1 MQIGRG
7 PAGRGPISTNGRAV
21 SEADERV
28 ERGTMLW
35 FNDAKD
41 LGALV
46 TDVGDRID
54 VPGVAFS
61 PGEKP
66 LGRCAGK
73 AVEFAWFEGEPSALA
88 FVPESNP
95 RRARLRRSR

>member
-1 MQIGRG
+1 
-7 PAGRGPISTNGRAV
+7 
-21 SEADERV
+21 
-28 ERGTMLW
+28 MLW

-41 LGALV
+41 LGVLV
-46 TDVGDRID
+46 TDVGDRIE
-54 VPGVAFS
+54 VPGAAFS

-73 AVEFAWFEGEPSALA
+73 SVEFEWVEGDVRGVA
-88 FVPESNP
+88 FVRELNP

>member
-1 MQIGRG
+1 
-7 PAGRGPISTNGRAV
+7 
-21 SEADERV
+21 
-28 ERGTMLW
+28 MLW

-41 LGALV
+41 LGALM
-46 TDVGDRID
+46 TDVGDRVD
-54 VPGVAFS
+54 VPGAAFS

-73 AVEFAWFEGEPSALA
+73 AVEFEWLGDELQGLT
-88 FVPESNP
+88 FVQDSNP

>member
-1 MQIGRG
+1 
-7 PAGRGPISTNGRAV
+7 
-21 SEADERV
+21 
-28 ERGTMLW
+28 MLW

-46 TDVGDRID
+46 TDVGDRIE
-54 VPGVAFS
+54 VPGAAFS

-66 LGRCAGK
+66 LGRCGGK
-73 AVEFAWFEGEPSALA
+73 AVEFEWLEGDVSGLA
-88 FVPESNP
+88 FVQELTP

>member
-1 MQIGRG
+1 
-7 PAGRGPISTNGRAV
+7 
-21 SEADERV
+21 
-28 ERGTMLW
+28 MLW

-46 TDVGDRID
+46 TDVGDRVE
-54 VPGVAFS
+54 VPGAAFS

-73 AVEFAWFEGEPSALA
+73 AVEFEWLEGDVCGLA
-88 FVPESNP
+88 FVQELTP

>member
-1 MQIGRG
+1 
-7 PAGRGPISTNGRAV
+7 
-21 SEADERV
+21 
-28 ERGTMLW
+28 MLW

-46 TDVGDRID
+46 TDVGDRVA
-54 VPGVAFS
+54 VPGAAFS

-66 LGRCAGK
+66 LGRCAGR
-73 AVEFAWFEGEPSALA
+73 AVEFEWCGDELRAMA
-88 FVPESNP
+88 FVQESNP

>member
-1 MQIGRG
+1 
-7 PAGRGPISTNGRAV
+7 
-21 SEADERV
+21 
-28 ERGTMLW
+28 MLW

-54 VPGVAFS
+54 VPGAAFM

-66 LGRCAGK
+66 RGRCAGK
-73 AVEFAWFEGEPSALA
+73 AVEFEWSEGGVSALT
-88 FVPESNP
+88 FVPELIP

>member
-1 MQIGRG
+1 
-7 PAGRGPISTNGRAV
+7 
-21 SEADERV
+21 
-28 ERGTMLW
+28 MLW

-41 LGALV
+41 LGALR
-46 TDVGDRID
+46 TDDGERID
-54 VPGVAFS
+54 VPGAAFS

-73 AVEFAWFEGEPSALA
+73 EVEFERLEGGVSALA
-88 FVPESNP
+88 FIPELTP

>member
-1 MQIGRG
+1 
-7 PAGRGPISTNGRAV
+7 
-21 SEADERV
+21 
-28 ERGTMLW
+28 MLW

-46 TDVGDRID
+46 TDVGDRVD
-54 VPGVAFS
+54 VPGAAFS

-73 AVEFAWFEGEPSALA
+73 AVEFEWRGEELRALA
-88 FVPESNP
+88 FVQESNP